1 MCLYALVALAG
12 YFGVNAAVHAAT
24 VKAQV
29 AATGIRSLEEV
40 EAAARLGY
48 FMFLASVGALALARF
63 LSLKRG
69 RGNVF
74 SPFVLPA
81 AMMAAG
87 IGLALQM
94 GYGNPLTH
102 QFWPGPAFAQ
112 GILIAAA
119 LSALIIVLPLDPV
132 EIAAPVEMLLP
143 FLMLA
148 TFIALRLFGK
158 GTEAA
163 PDTLINL
170 GPIQPLEIVKLVF
183 VLYLALYFGKRAA
196 QLRFQRDRILG

>member
-1 MCLYALVALAG
+1 MLLFALVALAG
-12 YFGVNAAVHAAT
+12 YFGVHAAVHAAT
-24 VKAQV
+24 VKAQA

-40 EAAARLGY
+40 EAAARSGY
-48 FMFLASVGALALARF
+48 LMFAAGVGAIALARF
-63 LSLKRG
+63 ISLERG

-81 AMMAAG
+81 AAMAAG
-87 IGLALQM
+87 LGLALQM

-102 QFWPGPAFAQ
+102 PFWPGPAFAQ

-119 LSALIIVLPLDPV
+119 ISAIIIVLPRDPV
-132 EIAAPVEMLLP
+132 EIAAPIELVLP
-143 FLMLA
+143 ILMLG
-148 TFIALRLFGK
+148 TFVALRLFGK

-170 GPIQPLEIVKLVF
+170 GPIQPLEIVKLAF
-183 VLYLALYFGKRAA
+183 VLYLALYFGKRAS
-196 QLRFQRDRILG
+196 